1 MKKPDAERDAAIKE
15 YRARRA
21 KRLQARGYKP
31 PARRFP
37 EALLKQYNIHPGK
50 SWTRQQA
57 WSALQAA
64 GCDIGQVYRELRDKR
79 RAEAKDER
87 H

>member
-1 MKKPDAERDAAIKE
+1 MNKADAERDAAIKE

-31 PARRFP
+31 PVRKFP
-37 EALLKQYNIHPGK
+37 AALLKQYNIRPGE

-57 WSALQAA
+57 WEALTAA
-64 GCDIGQVYRELRDKR
+64 GCDIGQAYRELHDKQR
-79 RAEAKDER
+79 EEEKNNG
-87 H
+87 